1 MVDDLPGTRRSTR
14 SRHVGVVRAVMT
26 ETPAPTTPQPGS
38 RRALRDSGALTLSRA
53 ERRAHKN
60 RRRAD
65 SGSPLVVTTRVA
77 KGAVAVGLAFGVG
90 GFAVASERGNR
101 QDVDAAPT
109 HPVLTPAAVQERQT
123 AVEIAA
129 TTSAQADDARA
140 AAQATTVSAEQ
151 MAPLTEAIA
160 RLDTILAATQSAQPA
175 VTQLAPVSLDRTAP
189 VVITPTAD
197 TLDPTAGLP
206 TPSADAAIAGAD
218 QVSTTSDTSA
228 ASADP
233 TASAD
238 DAPTGAASPAEDA
251 SAAATAGSSSTS
263 DAPAQSSRSAAE
275 AQPSAS
281 PSTTATVTDPAAAQL
296 RTAAE
301 RVSTLT
307 EQMRVVTEQA
317 AQVAA
322 AEAARAAAEQEA
334 QQAAAL
340 AAAAAEAQRKAA
352 QAASLD
358 AYANGKIPSSALCGL
373 SFATG
378 HELRCDAAEA
388 LESLNAAYRA
398 EFGVDLSITDSY
410 RSYSAQVAC
419 QAAKGSLCA
428 TPGTSN
434 HGNGTAVDFGGSLSG
449 FGSTG
454 HDWLLAHAQDFGW
467 TLPSWARANGSK
479 PEPWHWEFSA

>member
-1 MVDDLPGTRRSTR
+1 
-14 SRHVGVVRAVMT
+14 MT
-26 ETPAPTTPQPGS
+26 ETPAPTTPLPGS
-38 RRALRDSGALTLSRA
+38 RRALRDSGALTLSRT
-53 ERRAHKN
+53 ERRALKN

-90 GFAVASERGNR
+90 GFAVASERGSR

-129 TTSAQADDARA
+129 TAAARADDART

-160 RLDTILAATQSAQPA
+160 RLDTIRAATQAAQPA

-206 TPSADAAIAGAD
+206 TPSADAVIAGAD
-218 QVSTTSDTSA
+218 QARTTSDTAA
-228 ASADP
+228 ASDSG
-233 TASAD
+233 TASD
-238 DAPTGAASPAEDA
+238 T
-251 SAAATAGSSSTS
+251 ATAPDTATASESTTTAPEPSSTTTPS
-263 DAPAQSSRSAAE
+263 
-275 AQPSAS
+275 AQPSATAAPATS
-281 PSTTATVTDPAAAQL
+281 SAATPSTAASAPAVTDPAAAQL

-307 EQMRVVTEQA
+307 EQMRAVTEQA
-317 AQVAA
+317 ARVAA
-322 AEAARAAAEQEA
+322 EEAARAAAEQEA

-373 SFATG
+373 SFASG

-388 LESLNAAYRA
+388 MEALNAAYRGQ
-398 EFGVDLSITDSY
+398 FGVDLSITDSY
-410 RSYSAQVAC
+410 RSYAAQVSC

-434 HGNGTAVDFGGSLSG
+434 HGTGTAVDFGGSLSG
-449 FGSTG
+449 FGSAG